1 MSRTRTGLVNLVA
14 TVDLCG
20 GQVFWKNPLQRQ
32 TLCFAKAVLTPETGV
47 DHHFSACPL
56 MTGFFSHFLCISNI
70 YQDKMIQ

>member
-56 MTGFFSHFLCISNI
+56 MRGFFTFFMHIKYISG
-70 YQDKMIQ
+70 

>member
-56 MTGFFSHFLCISNI
+56 MRVFFHIFMHIKYISG
-70 YQDKMIQ
+70 